1 MTNKSEVRVRRI
13 YDEPTRG
20 DGTRVL
26 VDRVWPRG
34 LSKEKA
40 RIDKWCKEVAP
51 STELRRWYGHDPERF
66 AEFSRRYRAELDDP
80 ERATALA
87 HLRRLA
93 EAQTMTVLTATK
105 DIAISQAAV
114 IADLLTGR
122 HRAPDT
128 P

>member
-93 EAQTMTVLTATK
+93 GAQTMTVLTATK

-114 IADLLTGR
+114 IADLLQAGS
-122 HRAPDT
+122 DS
-128 P
+128 